1 MLVILLS
8 VLCLFFTFL
17 VKRAKFKDNFKST
30 NYDKIHLDGIYKK
43 GIAMKSQK
51 IKTIAAFAALT
62 VGMTGLAGCNA
73 VHASGISAVPSSAAT
88 SQETTVEST
97 SQATAKASQS
107 QTEATQSQA
116 ENSFN
121 MDVVNAKKKAVEG
134 TAYALGTTYLGE
146 LANDAAMEVVLAQM
160 GVDEALF
167 KSNPEKL
174 IDCGGTEIWFL
185 VFNSDVTSVRVVMG
199 DEEDGQEL
207 YKAENPGY
215 IFIRC
220 VSSGEIPACT
230 VIVDG
235 PKTGHTAYYPYMIED
250 QILLPNGG
258 TVLNQSEGIEGYTDD
273 NNNTNNSEET
283 EEEEP

>member
-1 MLVILLS
+1 
-8 VLCLFFTFL
+8 
-17 VKRAKFKDNFKST
+17 
-30 NYDKIHLDGIYKK
+30 
-43 GIAMKSQK
+43 MKSLR
-51 IKTIAAFAALT
+51 IKTLAAMAALA
-62 VGMTGLAGCNA
+62 VSMSAVSGCAA
-73 VHASGISAVPSSAAT
+73 VQASGISATSSSVATKQETVTETTASAAPKVT
-88 SQETTVEST
+88 SETTE
-97 SQATAKASQS
+97 
-107 QTEATQSQA
+107 TEAGKTEISFTK
-116 ENSFN
+116 ETFNS
-121 MDVVNAKKKAVEG
+121 KKKAVEG
-134 TAYALGTTYLGE
+134 TDYALGTTYLGE
-146 LANDAAMEVVLAQM
+146 LDNDAAMEVVLAQM
-160 GVDEALF
+160 GVDEDIF

-174 IDCGGTEIWFL
+174 IDCGGNEIWFL
-185 VFNSDVTSVRVVMG
+185 CFNSDVTSVKVVMG

-215 IFIRC
+215 LFIRC

-273 NNNTNNSEET
+273 NNNTDNSEET